1 MPTADSVPATL
12 DTSRV
17 DFLPEE
23 MLRYGRHFQLPGIG
37 TQGQARLKSARVLL
51 IGVGGLGSP
60 AALYLAAAGVGTL
73 GVVDPDRVDLSNLQ
87 RQVLHGTPDVGRP
100 KSESAEERIHNINP
114 IVAVERFD
122 VRLTSHNAH
131 DVMES
136 FDIVIDGSD
145 NFPTRYLVNDAAV
158 MLGLPD
164 VYGSVH
170 RFEGQ
175 VSVFYTRDGPC
186 YRCLFRDPPP
196 PGIVPD
202 CSQAG
207 VLGVLPG
214 LIGTLQATEALK
226 LLLGLGE
233 SLVGKLLM
241 VDSLSMKFR
250 TIAIQRDPNCPTC
263 GINRTNMLID
273 YEQLCASSAPDQ
285 VMTVTPQELA
295 ARLAE
300 GESIDLID
308 VREPYEWEADRID
321 GARLISLGDIPA
333 AIGRVSSDRP
343 TVLYCRSGSR
353 SLQAARHLAS
363 VGRTNVASLAGGI
376 DRWRIDV
383 DPKPFS
389 G

>member
-1 MPTADSVPATL
+1 M
-12 DTSRV
+12 
-17 DFLPEE
+17 
-23 MLRYGRHFQLPGIG
+23 
-37 TQGQARLKSARVLL
+37 
-51 IGVGGLGSP
+51 
-60 AALYLAAAGVGTL
+60 
-73 GVVDPDRVDLSNLQ
+73 
-87 RQVLHGTPDVGRP
+87 
-100 KSESAEERIHNINP
+100 
-114 IVAVERFD
+114 
-122 VRLTSHNAH
+122 RLTSRNAL

-136 FDIVIDGSD
+136 FDVVIDGSD

-158 MLGLPD
+158 MLGVPD

-175 VSVFYTRDGPC
+175 VSVFATGDGPC

-196 PGIVPD
+196 AGLIPD

-214 LIGTLQATEALK
+214 LIGTLQATETLK

-233 SLVGKLLM
+233 PLVGKLLL

-263 GINRTNMLID
+263 GVDRTNKLID
-273 YEQLCASSAPDQ
+273 YEQLCASRESDE
-285 VMTVTPQELA
+285 VTTIAPQELA

-321 GARLISLGDIPA
+321 GARLIPLGDIPVS
-333 AIGRVSSDRP
+333 IGGVSSDRP
-343 TVLYCRSGSR
+343 TVLYCKSGSR
-353 SLQAARHLAS
+353 SLQAARYLAS
-363 VGRTNVASLAGGI
+363 AGRANVASLAGGI
-376 DRWRIDV
+376 DRWRADV
-383 DPKPFS
+383 DPKPFFD
-389 G
+389 